1 MKKIRNILSIALV
14 FVMLIGF
21 APVNV
26 FADEA
31 GPQGPSP
38 VVNPED
44 TPADGKGGQ
53 PSADTD
59 VAGQEYKTEA
69 VNKIK
74 DLKNLEESEK
84 NDIIAKINDTTVT
97 TKKAVDEIVADAT
110 KKDEEKAKEKAK
122 EKELAEAKEAA
133 KEELAK
139 LDNLTKDQSD
149 QATKAIDDAKSP
161 ENVNKALEEAKK
173 QNAANELAKAKEDAK
188 KKVEEDNTIK
198 DKDKAKKAIDA
209 ANSPEDVQKALDEA
223 KKAAENPPAPGT
235 GDNTNPP
242 APAAVE
248 HDIIVRTTGNG
259 TAKATPSR
267 ASKDATITV
276 TADPA
281 YGYVVDRI
289 VVRDGKGNPLTLSN
303 KKYKNYYDDY
313 PYYLRSRWYNDYPY
327 DYDDY
332 IRWCDR
338 NGYSRYDSDNYR
350 IWCRRY
356 GYRYDYDDFKRWDDF
371 YDYRWY
377 NRYNYNYS
385 YNYQADFTMPASAVT
400 VEVTFTSAPYWYDG
414 YFYDYETGTYRYYY
428 DDDYYYYRNRR
439 NKKSNYYERQAE
451 KDKKEEETKVVE
463 EKKNDTIV
471 TKAVISIGSNMID
484 KVSNDLHTKR
494 LMDAPAYVKDGRV
507 MLPLRFVAEALGLQ
521 VSWIKDNRTVVIQDM
536 LFRVEIPVDTNN
548 ITVNGIT
555 STSDVKPEIVNG
567 RVMLPIANIARALG
581 LVDGRDIVWNAATKE
596 VTLTRTITK

>member
-26 FADEA
+26 FAEEA
-31 GPQGPSP
+31 GTQGPLP
-38 VVNPED
+38 VVTPEGPA
-44 TPADGKGGQ
+44 PADGQGGTQNTPNDQGGNKSEQGGQ

-74 DLKNLEESEK
+74 ALKNLEESEK

-139 LDNLTKDQSD
+139 LGLNDEEKKK
-149 QATKAIDDAKSP
+149 AEKAIEDAKST
-161 ENVNKALEEAKK
+161 EDVKKALE
-173 QNAANELAKAKEDAK
+173 
-188 KKVEEDNTIK
+188 
-198 DKDKAKKAIDA
+198 KAKKPA
-209 ANSPEDVQKALDEA
+209 EDKKDE
-223 KKAAENPPAPGT
+223 KKDEYPIS
-235 GDNTNPP
+235 
-242 APAAVE
+242 VY
-248 HDIIVRTTGNG
+248 RRYNG
-259 TAKATPSR
+259 TASTNVTESEAGKI
-267 ASKDATITV
+267 ITV

-281 YGYVVDRI
+281 RGYVVDRI
-289 VVRDGKGNPLTLSN
+289 VVRDGQGNPLTLSN

-313 PYYLRSRWYNDYPY
+313 PYYPNSRWYRGY

-332 IRWCDR
+332 IRWCD
-338 NGYSRYDSDNYR
+338 NHDCSRYDYSSFKR
-350 IWCRRY
+350 WCRRY
-356 GYRYDYDDFKRWDDF
+356 GYSYDYDDFKRWDDF

-385 YNYQADFTMPASAVT
+385 YNYQADFTMPDSAVT

-548 ITVNGIT
+548 ITVNGVT
-555 STSDVKPEIVNG
+555 TTSDVKPEIVNG

>member
-26 FADEA
+26 FADNGNEPA
-31 GPQGPSP
+31 AADVTP
-38 VVNPED
+38 VDNTNVP
-44 TPADGKGGQ
+44 
-53 PSADTD
+53 
-59 VAGQEYKTEA
+59 AGQGQQADQAAEA
-69 VNKIK
+69 LKNAKKDAETKIK
-74 DLKNLEESEK
+74 ALAFLSDDVKNAV
-84 NDIIAKINDTTVT
+84 IAEINGDTVT
-97 TKKAVDEIVADAT
+97 TTDAVT
-110 KKDEEKAKEKAK
+110 EK
-122 EKELAEAKEAA
+122 L
-133 KEELAK
+133 
-139 LDNLTKDQSD
+139 
-149 QATKAIDDAKSP
+149 
-161 ENVNKALEEAKK
+161 
-173 QNAANELAKAKEDAK
+173 NAATTKNTEAEKTAKDKAKEDIKGLSKLTEDERNAAIT
-188 KKVEEDNTIK
+188 KVNQATTPDAVKEVVT
-198 DKDKAKKAIDA
+198 KAKTKNDA
-209 ANSPEDVQKALDEA
+209 
-223 KKAAENPPAPGT
+223 PAPKTYGISVYNAYN
-235 GDNTNPP
+235 GKAKTNVTESE
-242 APAAVE
+242 A
-248 HDIIVRTTGNG
+248 G
-259 TAKATPSR
+259 K
-267 ASKDATITV
+267 TITV

-281 YGYVVDRI
+281 PGYVVDKI
-289 VVRDGKGNPLTLSN
+289 IVRDGKGNPLTLRN
-303 KKYKNYYDDY
+303 EKHKNYYNDY
-313 PYYLRSRWYNDYPY
+313 PYYPNSRWYRGY

-332 IRWCDR
+332 IRWCSR
-338 NGYSRYDSDNYR
+338 NGYSRYDYSSFR
-350 IWCRRY
+350 TWCRRY
-356 GYRYDYDDFKRWDDF
+356 GYNYDYDDFRRFYDWDDI

-377 NRYNYNYS
+377 NRYNYS
-385 YNYQADFTMPASAVT
+385 YINQADFTMPDSAVT

-548 ITVNGIT
+548 ITVNGVT
-555 STSDVKPEIVNG
+555 TTSDVKPEIVNG

>member
-26 FADEA
+26 FAQGVYKITITKSENGSVTARVGGTDADEV
-31 GPQGPSP
+31 PSGATVTLTEKP
-38 VVNPED
+38 DEGYELESL
-44 TPADGKGGQ
+44 T
-53 PSADTD
+53 
-59 VAGQEYKTEA
+59 VAGTTIGDITLTGKTFIMPGEA
-69 VNKIK
+69 VTVTATFKKKAEPKPAEHEIKIAET
-74 DLKNLEESEK
+74 KNGTVEANTTNAAEGATVTLTEKPDEGYELESLTVAGTTTGNVTLTDKTFKMPGEDVTVTATFKKKAEPK
-84 NDIIAKINDTTVT
+84 PPVTPDPDKYTIYTKAVGNGTVT
-97 TKKAVDEIVADAT
+97 TDVSESKS
-110 KKDEEKAKEKAK
+110 
-122 EKELAEAKEAA
+122 EAGK
-133 KEELAK
+133 
-139 LDNLTKDQSD
+139 
-149 QATKAIDDAKSP
+149 
-161 ENVNKALEEAKK
+161 
-173 QNAANELAKAKEDAK
+173 
-188 KKVEEDNTIK
+188 
-198 DKDKAKKAIDA
+198 
-209 ANSPEDVQKALDEA
+209 
-223 KKAAENPPAPGT
+223 
-235 GDNTNPP
+235 
-242 APAAVE
+242 
-248 HDIIVRTTGNG
+248 
-259 TAKATPSR
+259 
-267 ASKDATITV
+267 TITV
-276 TADPA
+276 SATPA

-289 VVRDGKGNPLTLSN
+289 VVTNLETDRSVPV
-303 KKYKNYYDDY
+303 NYTHKSYFNDY
-313 PYYLRSRWYNDYPY
+313 PYYLRSRWYDDYPY

-356 GYRYDYDDFKRWDDF
+356 GYRYDYDDFRRWDDV
-371 YDYRWY
+371 YGYRWY
-377 NRYNYNYS
+377 NRYDYS
-385 YNYQADFTMPASAVT
+385 YYDKAQFTMPASHVRVT
-400 VEVTFTSAPYWYDG
+400 VTFTSAPYWYDG
-414 YFYDYETGTYRYYY
+414 YYYDYETGTYRYYY

-548 ITVNGIT
+548 ITVNGVT
-555 STSDVKPEIVNG
+555 TTSDVKPEIVNG

>member
-26 FADEA
+26 FAEE
-31 GPQGPSP
+31 P
-38 VVNPED
+38 VVTGPTD
-44 TPADGKGGQ
+44 TPAD
-53 PSADTD
+53 T
-59 VAGQEYKTEA
+59 
-69 VNKIK
+69 
-74 DLKNLEESEK
+74 
-84 NDIIAKINDTTVT
+84 TTVT
-97 TKKAVDEIVADAT
+97 PQPSTPASGTGDSTGTENPTNGGTKQNPPVDPLKDKKADAIVALARLKFLSQQDKDDAINAINDAT
-110 KKDEEKAKEKAK
+110 DENVIKTAKESAEAKNTDAEKKAKE
-122 EKELAEAKEAA
+122 EAK
-133 KEELAK
+133 KELAK
-139 LDNLTKDQSD
+139 LDKLKDEEKT
-149 QATKAIDDAKSP
+149 QA
-161 ENVNKALEEAKK
+161 E
-173 QNAANELAKAKEDAK
+173 
-188 KKVEEDNTIK
+188 
-198 DKDKAKKAIDA
+198 KAIDA
-209 ANSPEDVQKALDEA
+209 ATSPAEIKNALDGATKQNDEN
-223 KKAAENPPAPGT
+223 KKAEQDADKFDISVYGT
-235 GDNTNPP
+235 Y
-242 APAAVE
+242 
-248 HDIIVRTTGNG
+248 NG
-259 TAKATPSR
+259 TAKAS
-267 ASKDATITV
+267 AKKSEAGKTITV

-281 YGYVVDRI
+281 RGYVVDRI
-289 VVRDGKGNPLTLSN
+289 VVKDGKGNPLTLSN
-303 KKYKNYYDDY
+303 RKYKNYYNDY
-313 PYYLRSRWYNDYPY
+313 PYYPNSRWYRGY

-356 GYRYDYDDFKRWDDF
+356 GYRYDYDDFRRFYDWDDT

-400 VEVTFTSAPYWYDG
+400 VEVTFTSAPYYYDG
-414 YFYDYETGTYRYYY
+414 YYYDYETGTYRYYY
-428 DDDYYYYRNRR
+428 DDDYYYYRYRKD
-439 NKKSNYYERQAE
+439 KKSNNYERQAE

-471 TKAVISIGSNMID
+471 TKAVISIGSKMID

-494 LMDAPAYVKDGRV
+494 LMDTPAYVKDGRV

-536 LFRVEIPVDTNN
+536 LFRVEVPVDTKN

>member
-26 FADEA
+26 FAEEA
-31 GPQGPSP
+31 GTP
-38 VVNPED
+38 D
-44 TPADGKGGQ
+44 TTAPTVTKPA
-53 PSADTD
+53 ADT
-59 VAGQEYKTEA
+59 
-69 VNKIK
+69 
-74 DLKNLEESEK
+74 
-84 NDIIAKINDTTVT
+84 
-97 TKKAVDEIVADAT
+97 
-110 KKDEEKAKEKAK
+110 
-122 EKELAEAKEAA
+122 
-133 KEELAK
+133 
-139 LDNLTKDQSD
+139 
-149 QATKAIDDAKSP
+149 
-161 ENVNKALEEAKK
+161 
-173 QNAANELAKAKEDAK
+173 
-188 KKVEEDNTIK
+188 
-198 DKDKAKKAIDA
+198 
-209 ANSPEDVQKALDEA
+209 
-223 KKAAENPPAPGT
+223 PAPGT
-235 GDNTNPP
+235 GDSTGTENPTNGGTPAQPGASTDSNTQQPGTGTQTGGQQEPGTAPAGDNTQQPAQTTYTVSFDRNGHGTAPSAQTVNANGTANMPSP
-242 APAAVE
+242 APTADGFRFEGWCKEADCTTPYEFSTPVTENIILYAKWTAVVVE

-281 YGYVVDRI
+281 RGYVVDSI
-289 VVRDGKGNPLTLSN
+289 VVRDVQGNPLTLSN
-303 KKYKNYYDDY
+303 KKYKNYYNDY
-313 PYYLRSRWYNDYPY
+313 PYYPNSRWYRGY

-332 IRWCDR
+332 IRWCSR
-338 NGYSRYDSDNYR
+338 NGYSRYDYDSFKT
-350 IWCRRY
+350 WSRRY
-356 GYRYDYDDFKRWDDF
+356 GYNYDYDDFKRFYDWDDI

-400 VEVTFTSAPYWYDG
+400 VEVTFTSAPYYYDG
-414 YFYDYETGTYRYYY
+414 YFYDSRTGTYRRYY

-451 KDKKEEETKVVE
+451 EDKKEEETKVVE

-471 TKAVISIGSNMID
+471 TKAVISIGSKMID
-484 KVSNDLHTKR
+484 KVNDDLHTKR

-536 LFRVEIPVDTNN
+536 LFRVEIPVDTKN
-548 ITVNGIT
+548 ITVNGVT
-555 STSDVKPEIVNG
+555 TTSDVKPEIVNG

-581 LVDGRDIVWNAATKE
+581 LVDGKDIVWNAATKE

>member
-26 FADEA
+26 FAEEPVA
-31 GPQGPSP
+31 APAPEVTGPT
-38 VVNPED
+38 D
-44 TPADGKGGQ
+44 TPTGETGTTGNNETGT
-53 PSADTD
+53 PTD
-59 VAGQEYKTEA
+59 NTNVPPAGQGEQDPP
-69 VNKIK
+69 VDPLK
-74 DLKNLEESEK
+74 DKRDAAIAALDELKFLSAQ
-84 NDIIAKINDTTVT
+84 D
-97 TKKAVDEIVADAT
+97 
-110 KKDEEKAKEKAK
+110 
-122 EKELAEAKEAA
+122 KEAA
-133 KEELAK
+133 VNDIKA
-139 LDNLTKDQSD
+139 
-149 QATKAIDDAKSP
+149 ATDEKAITTASKTA
-161 ENVNKALEEAKK
+161 ENKNTEAGNKAKEEAKK
-173 QNAANELAKAKEDAK
+173 ELDKLDKLTKEQKDAATTAIQNATSQAEIETALKEATEQNDKNKEAEK
-188 KKVEEDNTIK
+188 KPQV
-198 DKDKAKKAIDA
+198 
-209 ANSPEDVQKALDEA
+209 L
-223 KKAAENPPAPGT
+223 
-235 GDNTNPP
+235 
-242 APAAVE
+242 E
-248 HDIIVRTTGNG
+248 HDIIVRTTGRG
-259 TAKATPSR
+259 SAKAIPSR

-281 YGYVVDRI
+281 RGYVVDSI
-289 VVRDGKGNPLTLSN
+289 VVRDVQGNPLTLSN
-303 KKYKNYYDDY
+303 KKYKNYYNDY
-313 PYYLRSRWYNDYPY
+313 PYYPNSRWYRGY

-332 IRWCDR
+332 IRWCD
-338 NGYSRYDSDNYR
+338 NHDCSRYDYSSFKR
-350 IWCRRY
+350 WCRRY
-356 GYRYDYDDFKRWDDF
+356 GYSYDYDDFKRWYDWDDF

-385 YNYQADFTMPASAVT
+385 YNYQADFTMPDSAVT

-451 KDKKEEETKVVE
+451 KDKKEEENKVVE

-548 ITVNGIT
+548 ITVNGVT
-555 STSDVKPEIVNG
+555 TTSDVKPEIVNG